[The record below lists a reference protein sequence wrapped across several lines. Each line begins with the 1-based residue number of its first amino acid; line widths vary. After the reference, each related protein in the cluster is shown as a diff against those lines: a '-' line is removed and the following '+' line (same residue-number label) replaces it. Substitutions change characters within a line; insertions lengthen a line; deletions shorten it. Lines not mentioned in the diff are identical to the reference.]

1 MDPPAIVSTS
11 PGASLT
17 WSILWRL
24 RDLHGIKSRALSF
37 STKLRIPIHRV
48 SWCKHS
54 NSCSV
59 KILSKKGQRNSNSQ
73 HAQQTQWPDYF
84 LTGTG
89 SMKFMV
95 YMTSLRMK
103 QKCLNHSC
111 TSSKEQK
118 GEVAPSVIGTHEG
131 QNKLTAPF
139 CPQTHWFQPSKCSG
153 VNSLVPIVIL
163 DSGEMALSC
172 QQHLH
177 ISSYGV
183 IEESV
188 AVAPGKLHGLLQ
200 EQGICNTKFPLHQL
214 TCFPWNTTYF
224 WQALVLSQKYSTKH
238 YSLLHWDGC

>member
-54 NSCSV
+54 NSHSV
-59 KILSKKGQRNSNSQ
+59 KILSKKGQRNSSSQ
-73 HAQQTQWPDYF
+73 HAQHTLNDQIIFWQVLDQW
-84 LTGTG
+84 
-89 SMKFMV
+89 
-95 YMTSLRMK
+95 SLWCTWLLCEWN
-103 QKCLNHSC
+103 KCLNHSC
-111 TSSKEQK
+111 TSSEEQK

-177 ISSYGV
+177 ISGYGV

-224 WQALVLSQKYSTKH
+224 WQALVLSQKYSPKH